1 MTRRSARPPLL
12 ERVRRWGRLA
22 PLAAVLTIAALV
34 VPDSSVRVTPATLV
48 KVDTATGVDHGQDV
62 VWILALG
69 SDARP
74 GQAALRSRADAVQL
88 VGINLR
94 TGAGTVIGVPRDSWV
109 PIPGH
114 GSERVNAALSLGGP
128 ELMAAAVG
136 NLVGVR
142 PDYVLTATFTG
153 FRALVQGIGG
163 VTVNSRLAFT
173 DDNMQGRIR
182 KGRNHLNGFEALF
195 FSRARH
201 FLPRG
206 DFDRSANQQEL
217 LHAILRR
224 VSAQQDEPGFMERAV
239 LSASRNLYTNLPPH
253 ELYRLAQSAAQV
265 DPRRFRSC
273 VLDGTIGTTSGGAS
287 VVFPDVSQARRLGRD
302 ARDDA
307 RLDGGC

>member
-1 MTRRSARPPLL
+1 MTRPSRQRLVAW
-12 ERVRRWGRLA
+12 VRRRGRLVR
-22 PLAAVLTIAALV
+22 LATVLTVAALL
-34 VPDSSVRVTPATLV
+34 VPDSSPRVAPAMLV
-48 KVDTATGVDHGQDV
+48 KVDTAAGVEHGKDV

-74 GQAALRSRADAVQL
+74 GQPALRSRADAIQL

-94 TGAGTVIGVPRDSWV
+94 TGTGAVIGLPRDSWV
-109 PIPGH
+109 SIPGH
-114 GSERVNAALSLGGP
+114 GAERVNAALTLGGP
-128 ELMAAAVG
+128 ELMAATVG

-142 PDYVLTATFTG
+142 PDYVFTTTFTG
-153 FRALVQGIGG
+153 FRAMVQSIGG
-163 VTVNSRLAFT
+163 VTVDSRLAFT

-182 KGRNHLNGFEALF
+182 RGRNELNGFEALF

-217 LHAILRR
+217 LRAILRK
-224 VSAQQDEPGFMERAV
+224 VSAQHAQPGFMERAV
-239 LSASRNLYTNLPPH
+239 LSATRHLDTNLSPV
-253 ELYRLAQSAAQV
+253 ELYRLAHSAAQV

-273 VLDGTIGTTSGGAS
+273 VLDGTLGTTAGGAS
-287 VVFPDVSQARRLGRD
+287 VVFPDTRQARRLGTD

-307 RLDGGC
+307 QLDRGC